1 MSGVHRPQRVVR
13 AEGPSRWRVGSG
25 QTQKD
30 KEPRPEQ
37 ALAVPVMAPRWKGR
51 GQAAWCPGAY
61 ILAGEGRLSQ
71 GTEEGGWKKEVG
83 AQGAMDFGCLSP
95 PKA

>member
-1 MSGVHRPQRVVR
+1 M
-13 AEGPSRWRVGSG
+13 GSG

-30 KEPRPEQ
+30 KEPGPEQ
-37 ALAVPVMAPRWKGR
+37 ALAVPVMAPGWRGR

-71 GTEEGGWKKEVG
+71 GTEEGGWKKEAG
-83 AQGAMDFGCLSP
+83 SLDAWLP
-95 PKA
+95 PKHKSPFQDVPLFPTQILGHLPLL

>member
-1 MSGVHRPQRVVR
+1 M
-13 AEGPSRWRVGSG
+13 GSG

-37 ALAVPVMAPRWKGR
+37 ALAVPVRAPGWRGR
-51 GQAAWCPGAY
+51 GQAAWHPGAY

-71 GTEEGGWKKEVG
+71 GTEEGG
-83 AQGAMDFGCLSP
+83 
-95 PKA
+95 

>member
-1 MSGVHRPQRVVR
+1 M
-13 AEGPSRWRVGSG
+13 GSG

-37 ALAVPVMAPRWKGR
+37 ALAVPVMVPRWKGR

-71 GTEEGGWKKEVG
+71 GTEEGG
-83 AQGAMDFGCLSP
+83 
-95 PKA
+95 